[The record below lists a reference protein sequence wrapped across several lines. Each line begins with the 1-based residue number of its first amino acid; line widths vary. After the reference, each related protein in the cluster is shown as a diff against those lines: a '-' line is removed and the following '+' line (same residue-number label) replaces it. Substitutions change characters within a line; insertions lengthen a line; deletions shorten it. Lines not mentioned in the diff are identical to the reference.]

1 MSVALALPVCLP
13 VPAAPTHT
21 PQEGPGRGSLIFL
34 GSMQGSATSSCFP
47 AIREL
52 KAMLLFWPSHSAAP
66 NPNPPSY
73 LKLLP
78 HVASTAVCKSLI
90 VEFNLTPHLG
100 KEKKIKQSSP
110 SAVKCEVIWSHLT
123 FILRSLRHSP
133 LTTRQTK
140 TQMAPRV

>member
-1 MSVALALPVCLP
+1 MSAALALPVWLP
-13 VPAAPTHT
+13 VPAAPTNT
-21 PQEGPGRGSLIFL
+21 LQEGPGRGSLIFL

-52 KAMLLFWPSHSAAP
+52 EAMLLFLPYQLPSPTH
-66 NPNPPSY
+66 PSY

-78 HVASTAVCKSLI
+78 PVASTAVCKSLI
-90 VEFNLTPHLG
+90 VEFNLMPHLG
-100 KEKKIKQSSP
+100 KEKNKTFLSLCCRVRQ
-110 SAVKCEVIWSHLT
+110 VIWSHLT

-140 TQMAPRV
+140 TQMAHRV